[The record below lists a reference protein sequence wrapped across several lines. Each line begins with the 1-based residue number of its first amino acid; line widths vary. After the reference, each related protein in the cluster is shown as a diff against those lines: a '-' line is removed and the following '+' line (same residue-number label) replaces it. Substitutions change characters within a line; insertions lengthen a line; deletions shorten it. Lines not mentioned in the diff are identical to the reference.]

1 MYTRYFNLN
10 EKPFNLTPDPKYLF
24 LSANH
29 KETYAQLLY
38 SVQEEVGFVAL
49 IGEVGTG
56 KTTICRAFLNQL
68 PNNHILAFIFNPNLD
83 DLELLKS
90 LNKELGIPYHY
101 NSKKELQDKLNQY
114 LLEQKKFGRR
124 VLLIIDEAQNLHPTV
139 LEQIRLLSNL
149 ETETQKLINIILV
162 GQPELG
168 PILESPQLRQLK
180 QRISISCRLYPLNLK
195 ETKEYII
202 HRLKMAGGEHV
213 DAFTN
218 GAVKQIFKLS
228 KGTPRLI
235 NILCDRALLAA
246 YSESV
251 RRITPSMIR
260 KCMSEI
266 NGRVRQRSWLAR
278 FSSGL
283 AAVAAIGLIG
293 FFGFYYGG
301 MIAEAKSSTI
311 IQVAEL
317 TASEHD
323 SLQAPPNEAEAIVEE
338 QSELLMAQ
346 EQHAALD
353 ALALPEKSAEKDN
366 SEFRAAVF
374 SKIGRTE
381 SINAMLNTWGIDPLS
396 GKSERKDSLKRI
408 FGRRGL
414 ELLTVNLTFNRL
426 TAINYPVILEL
437 KDEKGKRGYLP
448 VTGIWGKEFMAD
460 IDGENSVEKVWA
472 LSLWTG
478 RAFIPWKNFANL
490 PRLLKYGLEGKSVK
504 WLQSSLNKLGYSS
517 IRPIGIFGRKT
528 ERSVLRFQV
537 TNSIQADGQVGT
549 ITKMFLYN
557 RLPEYKTPRIG

>member
-24 LSANH
+24 LGANH

-68 PNNHILAFIFNPNLD
+68 PDNHILAFIFNPNLD

-90 LNKELGIPYHY
+90 LNKELGIPYRY

-114 LLEQKKFGRR
+114 LLEQKKFGKR
-124 VLLIIDEAQNLHPTV
+124 VLLIIDEAQNLHPMV

-218 GAVKQIFKLS
+218 GSIKQIFKLS

-246 YSESV
+246 YSASV
-251 RRITPSMIR
+251 RKITPSMIR

-266 NGRVRQRSWLAR
+266 NGRVRQKSWLAR
-278 FSSGL
+278 LASGL
-283 AAVAAIGLIG
+283 AAMAAVGLVG

-301 MIAEAKSSTI
+301 MIAEAKSSPI
-311 IQVAEL
+311 IQTAGL
-317 TASEHD
+317 AASEHD
-323 SLQAPPNEAEAIVEE
+323 SLQEPANLSGIGENLGKNTEVADTAGEPAVDELLQQAWTETGATGVTDIVTAQLAGKSGLTASTTTTKTNEAEAKAEAT
-338 QSELLMAQ
+338 SELVLAQ
-346 EQHAALD
+346 NRHAAFD
-353 ALALPEKSAEKDN
+353 PSAMSVKPVKKDN
-366 SEFRAAVF
+366 SEFKAAVF
-374 SKIGRTE
+374 SKMSLTG
-381 SINAMLNTWGIDPLS
+381 SINAMLTTWGIDLLS
-396 GKSERKDSLKRI
+396 DKSEKDDSVKTI

-426 TAINYPVILEL
+426 MTINYPVILEI
-437 KDEKGKRGYLP
+437 KDEKGERGYLP

-460 IDGENSVEKVWA
+460 IDGKNSVEKVWA
-472 LSLWTG
+472 LSHWTG
-478 RAFIPWKNFANL
+478 KAFIPWKNFAN
-490 PRLLKYGLEGKSVK
+490 
-504 WLQSSLNKLGYSS
+504 
-517 IRPIGIFGRKT
+517 
-528 ERSVLRFQV
+528 
-537 TNSIQADGQVGT
+537 
-549 ITKMFLYN
+549 
-557 RLPEYKTPRIG
+557 